1 MMLQST
7 NTTIDWDAQ
16 VSLRSLVEAAPI
28 ALAIGDGDGTLL
40 YVNAR
45 LEGLFGYRHGELLGK
60 MVEVL
65 MPQRFHQAHIQHRLS
80 YIEQPHVR
88 TMGSGLDLVGR
99 RKDGTEFSLEAGLSH
114 LSLGDN
120 TVVVVTI
127 TDVTKRRKI
136 AEMLERR
143 VEERTSEIER
153 RRQVADGLRNI
164 LATLNSRRPLAEILD
179 FIVTQAR
186 LLLRAD
192 ACAVFGRDGQ
202 PNRLTLQ
209 ASSELTTDEI
219 IQIDKTLT
227 GTRLRR
233 GVLLLAAGEQ
243 AQPLEGPWP
252 VQDLATSTGQAQ
264 PIQLIVPLHVRGE
277 LYGAIVLGYHTPH
290 PFSKEDAELAM
301 SFADQ
306 TALAIENARLSS
318 QIERTAVAAERN
330 RIARD
335 LHDAVTQTLFSASM
349 IADVL
354 PRIWQRNPAEGERR
368 LSELRELTR
377 GALAEMRTLLLEL
390 RPSKLIEVDISDLL
404 RQLAEGIAGR
414 ARVAIS
420 VQIEGECKM
429 PDDVKVAL
437 YRIAQEALN
446 NVAKHAQASQAS
458 VHLHS
463 TPSKI
468 ELTVSDDGRGFVFDH
483 IRPEHLG
490 LGIMRERADSI
501 GATLDVHSQPE
512 QGVTVTAC
520 WLKNNAVE

>member
-28 ALAIGDGDGTLL
+28 ALAIVDGDGTLL
-40 YVNAR
+40 YVNAK
-45 LEGLFGYRHGELLGK
+45 LEALFGYRHGELLGK

-192 ACAVFGRDGQ
+192 ACAV
-202 PNRLTLQ
+202 
-209 ASSELTTDEI
+209 
-219 IQIDKTLT
+219 
-227 GTRLRR
+227 
-233 GVLLLAAGEQ
+233 
-243 AQPLEGPWP
+243 
-252 VQDLATSTGQAQ
+252 
-264 PIQLIVPLHVRGE
+264 
-277 LYGAIVLGYHTPH
+277 
-290 PFSKEDAELAM
+290 
-301 SFADQ
+301 
-306 TALAIENARLSS
+306 
-318 QIERTAVAAERN
+318 
-330 RIARD
+330 
-335 LHDAVTQTLFSASM
+335 
-349 IADVL
+349 
-354 PRIWQRNPAEGERR
+354 
-368 LSELRELTR
+368 
-377 GALAEMRTLLLEL
+377 
-390 RPSKLIEVDISDLL
+390 
-404 RQLAEGIAGR
+404 
-414 ARVAIS
+414 
-420 VQIEGECKM
+420 
-429 PDDVKVAL
+429 
-437 YRIAQEALN
+437 
-446 NVAKHAQASQAS
+446 
-458 VHLHS
+458 
-463 TPSKI
+463 
-468 ELTVSDDGRGFVFDH
+468 
-483 IRPEHLG
+483 
-490 LGIMRERADSI
+490 
-501 GATLDVHSQPE
+501 
-512 QGVTVTAC
+512 
-520 WLKNNAVE
+520 